1 MLNHELIEY
10 QNLDIST
17 KLLQIYE
24 RLGDFVNKCSVYQRD
39 CLIIYSYFTFWK
51 DEILIISWLS
61 ICWSSNIVDNRHY
74 DINAECQ

>member
-1 MLNHELIEY
+1 MSLGLLSVIFDVVLMLNHELIEY

-39 CLIIYSYFTFWK
+39 CLIIYSYFTF
-51 DEILIISWLS
+51 
-61 ICWSSNIVDNRHY
+61 
-74 DINAECQ
+74 